1 MNKKGKNTPE
11 KKLFLSFDYLSSS
24 VRGRSP
30 VCGKICFWV
39 VLSVASLCLSSCAE
53 VGRDMGLEEI
63 PDIQQRAGLT
73 GTANQPAVLD
83 PFKKYEIVMAANEC
97 RFFQMKV
104 PERWYWKLTLTV
116 VNREEHGQGRLVAEI
131 IQPNLPWAPLPNTT
145 FSKTFQLNREGVQA
159 VLGVGNSGTDREAIL
174 RFCQEGSPLRITL
187 QSQVSSTSQLMGP
200 DKKKQESQGE

>member
-1 MNKKGKNTPE
+1 
-11 KKLFLSFDYLSSS
+11 
-24 VRGRSP
+24 
-30 VCGKICFWV
+30 
-39 VLSVASLCLSSCAE
+39 
-53 VGRDMGLEEI
+53 
-63 PDIQQRAGLT
+63 
-73 GTANQPAVLD
+73 
-83 PFKKYEIVMAANEC
+83 EIVMAANEC

-145 FSKTFQLNREGVQA
+145 FSKTFRLNREGVQA
-159 VLGVGNSGTDREAIL
+159 VLGVGNSGTDREALL

-200 DKKKQESQGE
+200 DKKKKEIQNE